1 MFALPNPLLLPLR
14 IVPDPVHTTVLTR
27 VLNRLLVG
35 QSIAVRLPE
44 LDGKVI
50 GIHITDAPCHL
61 TFRITQGRL
70 AAASNATAEVCIRG
84 QLHDF
89 WLLATRRE
97 DPDTLFFERRLCIE
111 GDTETGLYLKNLLD
125 STEFDFKAHVEATC
139 GELFNGTVGRL
150 LRHQV

>member
-1 MFALPNPLLLPLR
+1 MFALPGPLLLPLR
-14 IVPDPVHTTVLTR
+14 IVPDPVHTAVLSR
-27 VLNRLLVG
+27 VLNRLLAG
-35 QSIAVRLPE
+35 QSLAARLPE

-50 GIHITDAPCHL
+50 AIDIIDAPCQL
-61 TFRITQGRL
+61 TLRIAGGRVV
-70 AAASNATAEVCIRG
+70 AAPHATAQVHIRG
-84 QLHDF
+84 RLHDF

-125 STEFDFKAHVEATC
+125 SMEFDFKAHVEATF

-150 LRHQV
+150 LRVQV

>member
-14 IVPDPVHTTVLTR
+14 VVPDPVHTAVLTR

-35 QSIAVRLPE
+35 QSIAARLPE
-44 LDGKVI
+44 LNDKVI
-50 GIHITDAPCHL
+50 AIHIIDAPCQL

-70 AAASNATAEVCIRG
+70 AAVSRATADVCIRG

-125 STEFDFKAHVEATC
+125 SMEFDFKAHVEATC

>member
-1 MFALPNPLLLPLR
+1 MLALPNPLLLPLR
-14 IVPDPVHTTVLTR
+14 VIPGPVHAAVLST

-35 QSIAVRLPE
+35 QPIAARLPE

-50 GIHITDAPCHL
+50 TIDITDAPCRL
-61 TFRITQGRL
+61 TFRITQGRV
-70 AAASNATAEVCIRG
+70 ASAPNAIPQVCIRG
-84 QLHDF
+84 QFHDF

-125 STEFDFKAHVEATC
+125 SMEFDFKAHVEATFS
-139 GELFNGTVGRL
+139 ELRNTGLGRL
-150 LRHQV
+150 LGQRA